1 MVKLIKG
8 SYKVTYHPE
17 GPEGEAYEV
26 DFTPPF
32 KRIPMI
38 PALEEAT
45 GVKFPNPTD
54 LGTEESR
61 KFLDDLAVKHG
72 VECSAP
78 RTAAR
83 ILDKVSKR
91 RINSFIF
98 IIFTMGKCKNKIPK

>member
-1 MVKLIKG
+1 MTKGLHFSSLSSTGMVKILKG
-8 SYKVTYHPE
+8 GYKVQYHPE
-17 GPEGEAYEV
+17 GPEGEAFEV

-45 GVKFPNPTD
+45 GVKFPNPTE
-54 LGTEESR
+54 LGTEASR

-83 ILDKVSKR
+83 ILDKVSME
-91 RINSFIF
+91 RIYRFI
-98 IIFTMGKCKNKIPK
+98 